1 MLGHD
6 GSAAGIHE
14 HETAGAIRRLDHPR
28 PETGLPEQRRLLVPG
43 RPRDRHLLPKKMI
56 RNRRTVHLGGGLD
69 FRQHRFRD
77 VQEREQLVIPGQL
90 VDVVHQ
96 RPRGVRVV
104 RHMQAAAGK
113 LPDQPC
119 IDGAEQQFPVRG
131 PLPRAFD
138 MVEDPFDLG
147 SGEIRIEQQAG
158 LGPE

>member
-1 MLGHD
+1 MLGYD
-6 GSAAGIHE
+6 WGTPRIHE
-14 HETAGAIRRLDHPR
+14 HETAGSVGRLDHSR
-28 PETGLPEQRRLLVPG
+28 LEASLPEQCGLLVPRRSCDRYLFPEEMIGNG
-43 RPRDRHLLPKKMI
+43 RTI
-56 RNRRTVHLGGGLD
+56 HLGGGLD
-69 FRQHRFRD
+69 FRQHRLWYIEQR
-77 VQEREQLVIPGQL
+77 QQLVIPGQL
-90 VDVVHQ
+90 VDVIHQ

-113 LPDQPC
+113 LPNQPC